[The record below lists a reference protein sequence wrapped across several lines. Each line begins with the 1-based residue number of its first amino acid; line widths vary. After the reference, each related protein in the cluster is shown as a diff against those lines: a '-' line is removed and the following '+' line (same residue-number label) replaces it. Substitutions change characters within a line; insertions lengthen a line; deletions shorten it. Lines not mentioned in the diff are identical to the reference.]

1 MLYFR
6 KEFKEVTKKHCHFYC
21 FENESNKNR
30 KTVNTNLIAKRP
42 LLMIIIENSKHDVA
56 LQ

>member
-21 FENESNKNR
+21 FENESKNR
-30 KTVNTNLIAKRP
+30 KTVSTNLIAKRP